1 MAAGHGRFAVLN
13 RTGNPLLRLLLRSP
27 LHSLL
32 SGRLALITV
41 TGRRSGREYTIP
53 VAYEQDGHRVTIN
66 VGWPERKRW
75 WRNLRDP
82 GAQVQIRLR
91 GTSQEGHALA
101 HGDEAS
107 GVKVTIKLEAA
118 SPA

>member
-13 RTGNPLLRLLLRSP
+13 RTGNQVVRLVLSSP
-27 LHSLL
+27 LHPLL

-41 TGRRSGREYTIP
+41 TGRSSGRDHRFP
-53 VAYEQDGHRVTIN
+53 VAYKQDGDRVTVI

-82 GAQVQIRLR
+82 GAPIQIRLR
-91 GTSQEGHALA
+91 GTNQKGHALA
-101 HGDEAS
+101 EGTEAT
-107 GVKVTIKLEAA
+107 GVRVKIRLE
-118 SPA
+118 PK